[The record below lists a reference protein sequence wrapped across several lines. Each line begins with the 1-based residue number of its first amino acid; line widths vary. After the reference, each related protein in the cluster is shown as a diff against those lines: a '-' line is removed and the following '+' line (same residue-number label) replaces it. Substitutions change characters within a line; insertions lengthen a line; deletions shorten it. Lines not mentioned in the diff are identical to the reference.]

1 MADCTH
7 EFQQMTVDE
16 LRNMVVVPPVASG
29 QWWWRWWSWHTWR
42 WWCRRLWSGRITD
55 REPILHVR
63 GRGRC
68 SKCGSYQDAKAKWR

>member
-29 QWWWRWWSWHTWR
+29 RWWR
-42 WWCRRLWSGRITD
+42 RRLWSGRVTD

-68 SKCGSYQDAKAKWR
+68 SKCGSFQDAKAKWR